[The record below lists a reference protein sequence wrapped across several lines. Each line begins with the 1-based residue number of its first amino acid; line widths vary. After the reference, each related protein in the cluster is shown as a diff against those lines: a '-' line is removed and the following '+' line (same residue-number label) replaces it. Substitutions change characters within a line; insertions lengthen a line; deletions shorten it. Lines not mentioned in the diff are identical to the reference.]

1 MVHQRKLVEGAD
13 KSTTHHAKT
22 DQPATTA
29 FRFLRQPSRPNPTRP
44 LTKSGSA
51 AGSETGDS
59 VPTSPEDIP
68 TPAVLSPAT
77 NWSKVCG
84 NPKKSGSA
92 EVVKSTGTIAPT
104 AQAARNVGSPD
115 LEATV
120 IVPKNVG
127 LVVLSWMKFQWRV
140 PVSESP
146 SLPR

>member
-1 MVHQRKLVEGAD
+1 V
-13 KSTTHHAKT
+13 
-22 DQPATTA
+22 
-29 FRFLRQPSRPNPTRP
+29 
-44 LTKSGSA
+44 
-51 AGSETGDS
+51 GSETGDN

-68 TPAVLSPAT
+68 TPAVFSPAT

-84 NPKKSGSA
+84 SPKKSGSA

-104 AQAARNVGSPD
+104 AQAARYVGSPD

-120 IVPKNVG
+120 IVPKNLG
-127 LVVLSWMKFQWRV
+127 LIVLSWMKFQWRV